1 MVNSY
6 IIGKLRM
13 PGKSPYS
20 WNKKIMTVTT
30 RICKLLLFFMTE
42 SMENYFH
49 NEEGVI

>member
-13 PGKSPYS
+13 AGKSPDAL
-20 WNKKIMTVTT
+20 NKKIMTVTT

-42 SMENYFH
+42 SM
-49 NEEGVI
+49 